1 MMKTVKI
8 LAVID
13 MQKDFTTGVLGNPQ
27 TAAAADAVAEK
38 IRAYKAQ
45 FPGVPVVYTMDTH
58 TEEYLDTQEGKNL
71 PVVHCVKGTDGWQL
85 DPKVAEVINEKDI
98 MVEKPAF
105 GAVDLAEYVRQAAG
119 DIEKIGSIEL
129 VGVCTDICV
138 ISNAMIL
145 KAAFAEIPLTVDS
158 KCCAGVSPESHD
170 NALKAMEVC
179 QIKIV

>member
-1 MMKTVKI
+1 MMKI

-27 TAAAADAVAEK
+27 TAAAADTVAEK
-38 IRAYKAQ
+38 IRAYKAEN
-45 FPGVPVVYTMDTH
+45 PDTPVVYTMDTH
-58 TEEYLDTQEGKNL
+58 TEDYLNTQEGKNL

-85 DPKVAEVINEKDI
+85 DPKVAEVISDRDI
-98 MVEKPAF
+98 MVEKPSF
-105 GAVDLAEYVRQAAG
+105 GSVNLAEYIIRAAVG
-119 DIEKIGSIEL
+119 IEKIESIEL

-145 KAAFAEIPLTVDS
+145 KAEFPEIPIIVDS
-158 KCCAGVSPESHD
+158 KCCAGVTPESHE
-170 NALKAMEVC
+170 NALKAMAAC